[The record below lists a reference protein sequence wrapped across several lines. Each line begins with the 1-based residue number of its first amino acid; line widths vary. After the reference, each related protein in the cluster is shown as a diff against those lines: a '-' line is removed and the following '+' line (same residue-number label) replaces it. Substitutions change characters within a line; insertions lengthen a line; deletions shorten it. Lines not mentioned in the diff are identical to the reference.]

1 MRGFLD
7 ALAFLTVLPA
17 GARRDENGGLGL
29 AGATW
34 AFPLVGLVVAGILAG
49 ADFLLSRVASPL
61 SSSVLTVTIWVLVT
75 GAMNLDGLSDTADG
89 FMVSALRERRLEIM
103 RDSHVGAFGAV
114 ALVLLLVA
122 KVAFLSALRGQGR
135 LFALL
140 FAPAFSRVAVVLV
153 AGFVSPA
160 RKDGM
165 GKALAANGLSLAV
178 NTLTISLLIVGFGFP
193 AALAAVA
200 VAVTTFAWC
209 AIALLKIGGYTGDV
223 LGAII
228 ETSEAAVLLALGLKL
243 F

>member
-17 GARRDENGGLGL
+17 RARRDDVGLRL
-29 AGATW
+29 AGVTW
-34 AFPLVGLVVAGILAG
+34 AFPLVGLVVAAILAG
-49 ADFLLSRVASPL
+49 ADFLTSKVASPL

-89 FMVSALRERRLEIM
+89 FMVSAPRERRLDIM

-122 KVAFLSALRGQGR
+122 KVAFLSQLSGQGR

-140 FAPAFSRVAVVLV
+140 FAPVLARVAVVLV
-153 AGFVSPA
+153 AGFVLPA
-160 RKDGM
+160 RRDGM
-165 GKALAANGLSLAV
+165 GKAITANGLSLAV
-178 NTLTISLLIVGFGFP
+178 NTLTVALLIVGFGTP
-193 AALAAVA
+193 ALVAAVA
-200 VAVTTFAWC
+200 VAVTTLAWC
-209 AIALLKIGGYTGDV
+209 VMALLKIGGYTGDV

-228 ETSEAAVLLALGLKL
+228 ETSEAAVLLAMGLKL